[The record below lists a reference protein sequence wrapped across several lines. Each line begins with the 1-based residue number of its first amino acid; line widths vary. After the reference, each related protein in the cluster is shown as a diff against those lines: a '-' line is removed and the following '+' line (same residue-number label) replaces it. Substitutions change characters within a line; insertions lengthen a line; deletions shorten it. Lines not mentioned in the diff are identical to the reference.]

1 MCCLSCWFVVH
12 SLCVYIT
19 WYSVWSKS
27 YHYMSQNPVWN
38 VQCPTWH
45 ACAARFPAF
54 PRLSEGSS
62 VDYQGPD
69 KILHSE
75 QIFGECGLFH
85 RSPFLSCNIMYPYP
99 LNSVKMKGFLISGT
113 YTSKP
118 FLSTL
123 WKVGLYRAG
132 IVVLMNLMF
141 TFTVDWY
148 CLFPVAVAHY
158 CSQ

>member
-1 MCCLSCWFVVH
+1 M
-12 SLCVYIT
+12 
-19 WYSVWSKS
+19 
-27 YHYMSQNPVWN
+27 
-38 VQCPTWH
+38 
-45 ACAARFPAF
+45 
-54 PRLSEGSS
+54 
-62 VDYQGPD
+62 DYQGPD

-141 TFTVDWY
+141 TFTVD
-148 CLFPVAVAHY
+148 
-158 CSQ
+158 